1 MNQPLQQIFR
11 KLLRFYLYSVCI
23 ESFRLANQR
32 ILELE
37 SQVEEL
43 HESGGGVGMRQR
55 LADLQG
61 QLRIAQGEKE
71 RRVSQLEEREV
82 SIAEHSMYGLRNIH
96 ILL

>member
-1 MNQPLQQIFR
+1 MIALIP
-11 KLLRFYLYSVCI
+11 
-23 ESFRLANQR
+23 FRLANQK

-37 SQVEEL
+37 KEVQE
-43 HESGGGVGMRQR
+43 GGGAGIRQR

-82 SIAEHSMYGLRNIH
+82 SIAEYSMYGFRIMS
-96 ILL
+96 ILLHCFT

>member
-1 MNQPLQQIFR
+1 LFALNL
-11 KLLRFYLYSVCI
+11 
-23 ESFRLANQR
+23 FRLANQR

-43 HESGGGVGMRQR
+43 NESGGGMGIRQR
-55 LADLQG
+55 LADLQE

-82 SIAEHSMYGLRNIH
+82 SIAEYSMYELKNIH